1 MIETKFLKN
10 VLIFIYL
17 AMKKK
22 EDLIEQDLK
31 TEGLDSEANLRP
43 QKLIYFIGQ
52 QNVKNNLSIYIQA
65 ALQRN
70 EPIDHILLY
79 GPPGLG
85 KTTLANIIA
94 KEMGVNIKM
103 TSGPV
108 IERAG
113 DLAAILTNLKE
124 KDILF
129 IDEIHRLNRS
139 VEEILYPAL
148 EDFALD
154 ILIGKGPSARSIR
167 IDLPKFT
174 LIGATTRTGLITS
187 PLRSRFGV
195 ISRIGYYNEEELQ
208 QIIVRSALI
217 LGIKIEE
224 SASWEIAK
232 RSRGTPRIANRLLK
246 RVRDY
251 AQIEGEGIISEKI
264 AIFALKKMGIDDQ
277 GLCEI
282 DKRLLLTIID
292 KFKGGPV
299 GLDTLSASLNEDKE
313 TICDVHEPYLLQKGF
328 LARTSQGRK
337 ITEIAYR
344 YFAQHKYQPS
354 GDDNSTLF

>member
-1 MIETKFLKN
+1 MKRKEDFIEEDL
-10 VLIFIYL
+10 
-17 AMKKK
+17 KK
-22 EDLIEQDLK
+22 ES
-31 TEGLDSEANLRP
+31 LDSETDLRP
-43 QKLIYFIGQ
+43 QKLQYFVGQ
-52 QNVKNNLSIYIQA
+52 QNVKNNLSVYIKA
-65 ALQRN
+65 ALKRN

-94 KEMGVNIKM
+94 REMGVNIKM

-124 KDILF
+124 KDVLF

-167 IDLPKFT
+167 INLSPFT

-195 ISRIGYYNEEELQ
+195 ISRIGYYNEEDLH
-208 QIIVRSALI
+208 QIISRSATI
-217 LGIKIEE
+217 LNIEIEE
-224 SASWEIAK
+224 TASLEIAK

-246 RVRDY
+246 RVRDF
-251 AQIEGEGIISEKI
+251 AQIEGKGTITSEI
-264 AIFALKKMGIDDQ
+264 AFFAMKKMGIDDQ
-277 GLCEI
+277 GLSEI
-282 DKRLLLTIID
+282 DKRLLLTIMD

-299 GLDTLSASLNEDKE
+299 GLSTLAASLDEDKE

-328 LARTSQGRK
+328 ITRTPQGRK
-337 ITEIAYR
+337 TTEIANQ
-344 YFAQHKYQPS
+344 YFFENRLNLNEA
-354 GDDNSTLF
+354 DNSTLI

>member
-1 MIETKFLKN
+1 MS
-10 VLIFIYL
+10 
-17 AMKKK
+17 KK
-22 EDLIEQDLK
+22 EDLIDQDLK
-31 TEGLDSEANLRP
+31 QEGSESEVNLRP
-43 QKLIYFIGQ
+43 QKLVNFIGQ
-52 QNVKNNLSIYIQA
+52 KNLKDNFSVYIQA

-94 KEMGVNIKM
+94 REMGVNIKM

-195 ISRIGYYNEEELQ
+195 ISRVGYYQAEDLQ
-208 QIIVRSALI
+208 KIIIQSAAI
-217 LGIKIEE
+217 LKIKIEKN
-224 SASWEIAK
+224 ASIEIAG

-246 RVRDY
+246 RIRDY
-251 AQIEGEGIISEKI
+251 AQIEGEGVISQDI
-264 AIFALKKMGIDDQ
+264 AVFALKNMGIDNF
-277 GLCEI
+277 GLCDI
-282 DKRLLLTIID
+282 DKRLLLTILN

-299 GLDTLSASLNEDKE
+299 GLGTLAASINEDKE

-328 LARTSQGRK
+328 LARTPQGRK
-337 ITEIAYR
+337 TTEMAYR
-344 YFAQHKYQPS
+344 YFHQNKYHQQK
-354 GDDNSTLF
+354 GDNSTLF

>member
-1 MIETKFLKN
+1 
-10 VLIFIYL
+10 
-17 AMKKK
+17 MKKK

-52 QNVKNNLSIYIQA
+52 QNVKNNLAIYIQA

-154 ILIGKGPSARSIR
+154 ILIGKGPSARSI
-167 IDLPKFT
+167 D
-174 LIGATTRTGLITS
+174 
-187 PLRSRFGV
+187 
-195 ISRIGYYNEEELQ
+195 
-208 QIIVRSALI
+208 
-217 LGIKIEE
+217 
-224 SASWEIAK
+224 
-232 RSRGTPRIANRLLK
+232 
-246 RVRDY
+246 
-251 AQIEGEGIISEKI
+251 
-264 AIFALKKMGIDDQ
+264 
-277 GLCEI
+277 
-282 DKRLLLTIID
+282 
-292 KFKGGPV
+292 
-299 GLDTLSASLNEDKE
+299 
-313 TICDVHEPYLLQKGF
+313 
-328 LARTSQGRK
+328 RK
-337 ITEIAYR
+337 
-344 YFAQHKYQPS
+344 S
-354 GDDNSTLF
+354 VV

>member
-1 MIETKFLKN
+1 M
-10 VLIFIYL
+10 V
-17 AMKKK
+17 KK
-22 EDLIEQDLK
+22 EDLIESDLK
-31 TEGLDSEANLRP
+31 EEGIEAEANLRP
-43 QKLIYFIGQ
+43 HKFLHFIGQ
-52 QNVKNNLSIYIQA
+52 KSVKDNLSVYIQA
-65 ALQRN
+65 ALKRD

-85 KTTLANIIA
+85 KTTLANIISH
-94 KEMGVNIKM
+94 EMGVNIKM

-195 ISRIGYYNEEELQ
+195 ILRVGYYEDEELQ
-208 QIIVRSALI
+208 KIITRSAAI
-217 LGIKIEE
+217 LRIKIEKN
-224 SASWEIAK
+224 ASEEIAR

-251 AQIEGEGIISEKI
+251 AQIEGEGVISKDI
-264 AIFALKKMGIDDQ
+264 AIFALKNMGIDNQ

-282 DKRLLLTIID
+282 DKRLLLIILD

-299 GLDTLSASLNEDKE
+299 GLGTLAAAINEDKE

-328 LARTSQGRK
+328 LSRTPQGRK
-337 ITEIAYR
+337 TTEMAYR
-344 YFAQHKYQPS
+344 YFYRKKYQRE
-354 GDDNSTLF
+354 DNMKK

>member
-1 MIETKFLKN
+1 MIE
-10 VLIFIYL
+10 
-17 AMKKK
+17 K
-22 EDLIEQDLK
+22 EDLISCDLK
-31 TEGLDSEANLRP
+31 KEGTETEINLRP
-43 QKLIYFIGQ
+43 KLLKQFIGQ
-52 QNVKNNLSIYIQA
+52 RSVKDNLNIYIKA
-65 ALQRN
+65 ALQRD

-94 KEMGVNIKM
+94 REMGVNIKM

-124 KDILF
+124 KDVLF

-195 ISRIGYYNEEELQ
+195 ISRMGYYHENELKE
-208 QIIVRSALI
+208 IINRTAII
-217 LGIKIEE
+217 LNIEIE
-224 SASWEIAK
+224 DKACLEIAR

-246 RVRDY
+246 RIRDF
-251 AQIEGEGIISEKI
+251 AQIEGEGIISENI
-264 AIFALKKMGIDDQ
+264 ANFALKNMGIDNN

-282 DKRLLLTIID
+282 DKRLLLIIINR
-292 KFKGGPV
+292 FKGGPV
-299 GLDTLSASLNEDKE
+299 GLGTLAASINEDKD

-328 LARTSQGRK
+328 LSRTPQGRRT
-337 ITEIAYR
+337 TEMAYK
-344 YFAQHKYQPS
+344 YFQENYS
-354 GDDNSTLF
+354 NLLEGDSSSLF

>member
-1 MIETKFLKN
+1 MN
-10 VLIFIYL
+10 
-17 AMKKK
+17 KK
-22 EDLIEQDLK
+22 EDLLEKDLK
-31 TEGLDSEANLRP
+31 KESLESEANLRP
-43 QKLIYFIGQ
+43 QKLLHFIGQ
-52 QNVKNNLSIYIQA
+52 QNVKNNLSIYIRA
-65 ALQRN
+65 ALQRD
-70 EPIDHILLY
+70 EAIDHILLY

-94 KEMGVNIKM
+94 REMAVNIKM

-124 KDILF
+124 KEVLF

-195 ISRIGYYNEEELQ
+195 ISRIGYYNEDELH
-208 QIIVRSALI
+208 QIITRSAVI
-217 LGIKIEE
+217 LDIKIEE
-224 SASWEIAK
+224 RAAREIAR

-251 AQIEGEGIISEKI
+251 AQIEGQGTISDKI
-264 AIFALKKMGIDDQ
+264 ALFALKNMGIDDQ
-277 GLCEI
+277 GLCDI
-282 DKRLLLTIID
+282 DKRLLLVIMN

-313 TICDVHEPYLLQKGF
+313 TICDVHEPFLLQKGF
-328 LARTSQGRK
+328 LTRTPQGRK
-337 ITEIAYR
+337 TTETAYR
-344 YFAQHKYQPS
+344 YFSQYRHKIDE
-354 GDDNSTLF
+354 DDNSTLF

>member
-1 MIETKFLKN
+1 MQ
-10 VLIFIYL
+10 
-17 AMKKK
+17 KK
-22 EDLIEQDLK
+22 EDFIVQDLK
-31 TEGLDSEANLRP
+31 KEWGESEINLRP
-43 QKLIYFIGQ
+43 QKLQHFVGQ
-52 QNVKNNLSIYIQA
+52 ASVKNNLSIYIQA
-65 ALQRN
+65 ALKRN

-94 KEMGVNIKM
+94 KEMGVDIKM

-129 IDEIHRLNRS
+129 IDEVHRLNRS

-154 ILIGKGPSARSIR
+154 ILIGKGPSARSVR

-174 LIGATTRTGLITS
+174 LIAATTRTGLITS

-195 ISRIGYYNEEELQ
+195 ISRIGYYSDEELQ
-208 QIIVRSALI
+208 EIIGRSAFI
-217 LGIKIEE
+217 LQIRIEE
-224 SASWEIAK
+224 KASMEIAR

-246 RVRDY
+246 RIRDY
-251 AQIEGEGIISEKI
+251 AQIKGEGIISQAM
-264 AIFALKKMGIDDQ
+264 AIFALKNMGIDDH
-277 GLCEI
+277 GLCDI
-282 DKRLLLTIID
+282 DKKLLLTILN

-299 GLDTLSASLNEDKE
+299 GLGTLAASINEDKE

-328 LARTSQGRK
+328 LSRTPQGRK
-337 ITEIAYR
+337 TTELAYQ
-344 YFAQHKYQPS
+344 YFYKNQHQQLDGGATS
-354 GDDNSTLF
+354 LF

>member
-1 MIETKFLKN
+1 MD
-10 VLIFIYL
+10 
-17 AMKKK
+17 KK
-22 EDLIEQDLK
+22 EDLIEKDLK
-31 TEGLDSEANLRP
+31 RDGLDFETDLRP
-43 QKLIYFIGQ
+43 QKLLYFIGQ
-52 QNVKNNLSIYIQA
+52 ENVKSNLSVYIQA
-65 ALQRN
+65 ALKRN
-70 EPIDHILLY
+70 EPMDHILLY

-94 KEMGVNIKM
+94 REMGVNIKM

-124 KDILF
+124 NDILF

-167 IDLPKFT
+167 INLSKFT

-195 ISRIGYYNEEELQ
+195 ISRLGYYNEDDLH
-208 QIIVRSALI
+208 QIISRSASI
-217 LGIKIEE
+217 LDVKIEE
-224 SASWEIAK
+224 MASKEIAK

-251 AQIEGEGIISEKI
+251 AQIEGKGIITEEI
-264 AIFALKKMGIDDQ
+264 AFFALKKMGIDEQ
-277 GLCEI
+277 GLSEI
-282 DKRLLLTIID
+282 DKRLLLTIME

-299 GLDTLSASLNEDKE
+299 GLGTLAASLNEDKE
-313 TICDVHEPYLLQKGF
+313 TICDVHEPFLLQQGF
-328 LARTSQGRK
+328 LTRTPQGRK
-337 ITEIAYR
+337 TTEMTFK
-344 YFAQHKYQPS
+344 YFCKNNYKLTDA
-354 GDDNSTLF
+354 DNSTLF

>member
-1 MIETKFLKN
+1 MEYFVGQKS
-10 VLIFIYL
+10 V
-17 AMKKK
+17 K
-22 EDLIEQDLK
+22 E
-31 TEGLDSEANLRP
+31 NL
-43 QKLIYFIGQ
+43 Y
-52 QNVKNNLSIYIQA
+52 VYIKA
-65 ALQRN
+65 ALQRK

-94 KEMGVNIKM
+94 REMGVNIKM
-103 TSGPV
+103 TSGPI

-124 KDILF
+124 NDVLF

-195 ISRIGYYNEEELQ
+195 ISRIGYYQEDELQ
-208 QIIVRSALI
+208 EIIKRSAVI
-217 LGIKIEE
+217 LKIKIED
-224 SASWEIAK
+224 SASIEIAR

-246 RVRDY
+246 RIRDY
-251 AQIEGEGIISEKI
+251 AQIEGEGVITEKI
-264 AIFALKKMGIDDQ
+264 ASFALKSMGIDNN

-282 DKRLLLTIID
+282 DKRLLLIIINR
-292 KFKGGPV
+292 FKGGPV
-299 GLDTLSASLNEDKE
+299 GLGTLAATINEDKD

-328 LARTSQGRK
+328 LSRTPQGRK
-337 ITEIAYR
+337 TTEIAFK
-344 YFAQHKYQPS
+344 YFKSNYS
-354 GDDNSTLF
+354 NLLDDNNPSLFK

>member
-1 MIETKFLKN
+1 MNE
-10 VLIFIYL
+10 
-17 AMKKK
+17 K
-22 EDLIEQDLK
+22 EDLIEKDLK
-31 TEGLDSEANLRP
+31 KESLDSETDLRP
-43 QKLIYFIGQ
+43 QKMLYFIGQ
-52 QNVKNNLSIYIQA
+52 QNVKNNLSIYIKA
-65 ALQRN
+65 ALKRN
-70 EPIDHILLY
+70 EPMDHILLY

-94 KEMGVNIKM
+94 REMGVNIKM

-129 IDEIHRLNRS
+129 IDEIHRLNRA

-167 IDLPKFT
+167 IGLSMFT

-195 ISRIGYYNEEELQ
+195 ISRIGYYNEEDLH
-208 QIIVRSALI
+208 QIIIRSASI
-217 LGIKIEE
+217 LGIEIEE
-224 SASWEIAK
+224 SASREIAK

-251 AQIEGEGIISEKI
+251 AQIEGKGVISDEI
-264 AIFALKKMGIDDQ
+264 AFFALKNMGIDEQ

-282 DKRLLLTIID
+282 DKRLLLTIMD

-299 GLDTLSASLNEDKE
+299 GLGTLAASLNEDKD

-328 LARTSQGRK
+328 LTRTPQGRK
-337 ITEIAYR
+337 ATEIAYN
-344 YFAQHKYQPS
+344 YFRQNKFRLT
-354 GDDNSTLF
+354 GEDNSTLF

>member
-1 MIETKFLKN
+1 MEVN
-10 VLIFIYL
+10 
-17 AMKKK
+17 MHKK
-22 EDLIEQDLK
+22 EDLIEQELK
-31 TEGLDSEANLRP
+31 TEGTESEINLRP
-43 QKLIYFIGQ
+43 QSLLYFVGQ
-52 QNVKNNLSIYIQA
+52 KNVKDNLTVYIQA
-65 ALQRN
+65 ALKRG
-70 EPIDHILLY
+70 EPIDHTLLY

-148 EDFALD
+148 EDFVLD
-154 ILIGKGPSARSIR
+154 IMIGKGPSARSIR
-167 IDLPKFT
+167 IDLAKFT

-195 ISRIGYYNEEELQ
+195 ISRIGYYKDEELQ
-208 QIIVRSALI
+208 KIITRSAAI
-217 LGIKIEE
+217 LNIKIEE
-224 SASWEIAK
+224 AASLEIAK
-232 RSRGTPRIANRLLK
+232 RSRGTPRIANRLL
-246 RVRDY
+246 RRIRDY
-251 AQIEGEGIISEKI
+251 AQIEGQGIINYEI
-264 AIFALKKMGIDDQ
+264 ASFALKSMGIDDL

-292 KFKGGPV
+292 KFNGGPV
-299 GLDTLSASLNEDKE
+299 GLGTLAASINEDKE

-328 LARTSQGRK
+328 LARTPQGRK
-337 ITEIAYR
+337 TTDLAFK
-344 YFAQHKYQPS
+344 YFSSIIKE
-354 GDDNSTLF
+354 

>member
-1 MIETKFLKN
+1 MS
-10 VLIFIYL
+10 
-17 AMKKK
+17 KK
-22 EDLIEQDLK
+22 EDLIDQDLK
-31 TEGLDSEANLRP
+31 QEGVESEVNLRP
-43 QKLIYFIGQ
+43 QKLVHFIGQ
-52 QNVKNNLSIYIQA
+52 KNIKDNFSVYIKA

-94 KEMGVNIKM
+94 REMGVNIKM

-195 ISRIGYYNEEELQ
+195 ISRIGYYLDEDLQ
-208 QIIVRSALI
+208 KIIIRSAAI
-217 LGIKIEE
+217 LKIKIEE
-224 SASWEIAK
+224 NASVEIAG

-246 RVRDY
+246 RIRDY
-251 AQIEGEGIISEKI
+251 AQIEGEGVISQNI
-264 AIFALKKMGIDDQ
+264 AVFALKNMGIDNF
-277 GLCEI
+277 GLCDI
-282 DKRLLLTIID
+282 DKRLLLTILN

-299 GLDTLSASLNEDKE
+299 GLGTLAASINEDKE

-328 LARTSQGRK
+328 LARTPQGRK
-337 ITEIAYR
+337 TTEIAYR
-344 YFAQHKYQPS
+344 YFNQNQYQQ
-354 GDDNSTLF
+354 GKGEDSTLF

>member
-1 MIETKFLKN
+1 MN
-10 VLIFIYL
+10 R
-17 AMKKK
+17 K
-22 EDLIEQDLK
+22 EDLIDQDLK
-31 TEGLDSEANLRP
+31 KEAIESEANLRP
-43 QKLIYFIGQ
+43 LKLVHFIGQ
-52 QNVKNNLSIYIQA
+52 KNVKENLSIYIQA
-65 ALQRN
+65 ALKRN

-94 KEMGVNIKM
+94 REMGVNIKM

-195 ISRIGYYNEEELQ
+195 ISRIGYYHDEELQ
-208 QIIVRSALI
+208 EIIIRSAAI
-217 LGIKIEE
+217 LKIKIEE
-224 SASWEIAK
+224 NASTEIAR

-246 RVRDY
+246 RIRDY
-251 AQIEGEGIISEKI
+251 AQIEGEGIISQDI
-264 AIFALKKMGIDDQ
+264 AIFALKNMGIDNL

-282 DKRLLLTIID
+282 DKRLLLTILNR
-292 KFKGGPV
+292 FQGGPV
-299 GLDTLSASLNEDKE
+299 GLGTLAASINEDKE

-328 LARTSQGRK
+328 LSRTPQGRK
-337 ITEIAYR
+337 TTDMAFR
-344 YFAQHKYQPS
+344 YFYQKKYLQS
-354 GDDNSTLF
+354 DKGNSSLF